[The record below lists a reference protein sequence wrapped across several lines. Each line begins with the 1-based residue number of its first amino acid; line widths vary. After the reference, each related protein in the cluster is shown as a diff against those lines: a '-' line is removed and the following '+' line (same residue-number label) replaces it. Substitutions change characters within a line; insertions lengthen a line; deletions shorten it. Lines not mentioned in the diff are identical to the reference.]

1 MYLTSKGDGSLLVIN
16 SFTGDALAIMLPII
30 KIFGG
35 DYANLWAEQ
44 SNRILEQ
51 TLPLLEKAG
60 LVVSAEELKSRK
72 LILDTNLEDVKVII
86 IRASDVPVFV
96 QHGAADIG
104 IAGKDVLLEHG
115 ANGLFELLD
124 LGIAKCRLM
133 VAAEPSQDLNQS
145 TLKIATK
152 YVNSAKQ
159 YFQAKGQ
166 QVEVIK
172 LYGAMELAPI
182 VGLAHCIV
190 DLVDTGNTLKANGLI
205 PLDHIQDISSRLVVN
220 SASFNTK
227 HTEIKDWLTRI
238 EANL

>member
-1 MYLTSKGDGSLLVIN
+1 MLTIALSKG
-16 SFTGDALAIMLPII
+16 
-30 KIFGG
+30 
-35 DYANLWAEQ
+35 
-44 SNRILEQ
+44 RILEQ
-51 TLPLLEKAG
+51 TLPLLKKAG
-60 LVVSAEELKSRK
+60 LVISAEELKSRK
-72 LILDTNLEDVKVII
+72 LILDTNLDNVKVII

-124 LGIAKCRLM
+124 LGIARCRLM
-133 VAAEPSQDLNQS
+133 VAAEPSQNLNQS

-152 YVNSAKQ
+152 YVNSAKK
-159 YFQAKGQ
+159 YFQNQGQ

-172 LYGAMELAPI
+172 LSGAMELAPI

-190 DLVDTGNTLKANGLI
+190 DLVDTGNTLKANGLV

-227 HTEIKDWLTRI
+227 NTEIKDWVTRI
-238 EANL
+238 ENNL